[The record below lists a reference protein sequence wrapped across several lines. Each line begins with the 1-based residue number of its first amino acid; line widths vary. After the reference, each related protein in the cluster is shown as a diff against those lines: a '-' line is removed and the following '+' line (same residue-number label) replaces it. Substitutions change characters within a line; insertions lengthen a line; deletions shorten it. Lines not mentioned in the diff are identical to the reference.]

1 MSNKQT
7 KLNYFKEVDKKIK
20 MIPITFDVEFKS
32 IFERNL
38 DLLKRFLISTLN
50 LDLDINT
57 TTITI
62 SNNEL
67 IKENNKEY
75 QKRVDILAV
84 LNDNIYVDV
93 EVNRSLFEK
102 VKKRNSLY
110 SDKIYSMLLEKG
122 NNISKLNDIY
132 FYQLNLNVVEKSIA
146 IGEDVIVAC
155 SLVTKEIFL
164 ENKVTFLKN
173 LEFYRHKYYTNI
185 RNLNNLSEEEI
196 WLAALTASTFTEL
209 NEMLSHIL
217 NKSDRERLVK
227 EAIRMSKL
235 EFNISEW
242 EAEKINELVKAEAKR
257 IDREEGYNDGIE
269 KGIEKG
275 IEQNKVDVIKAMLSN
290 NLDLEIISNVTG
302 KTILEIEKIK
312 KELNIK

>member
-1 MSNKQT
+1 
-7 KLNYFKEVDKKIK
+7 
-20 MIPITFDVEFKS
+20 
-32 IFERNL
+32 
-38 DLLKRFLISTLN
+38 
-50 LDLDINT
+50 
-57 TTITI
+57 
-62 SNNEL
+62 
-67 IKENNKEY
+67 
-75 QKRVDILAV
+75 
-84 LNDNIYVDV
+84 
-93 EVNRSLFEK
+93 
-102 VKKRNSLY
+102 
-110 SDKIYSMLLEKG
+110 MLLEKG

-185 RNLNNLSEEEI
+185 SNLNDLTEEEI

-269 KGIEKG
+269 KGIE
-275 IEQNKVDVIKAMLSN
+275 QTKVEVIKSMLSN